1 MDSLLLV
8 VARARP
14 DVLESLCRQ
23 CTGLEG
29 VRVVLDRRERDGVLR
44 PAGDRRS
51 RAIAADLAAL
61 GFAVAPAGGP
71 ARPRA
76 GGAAPATIAILR
88 TLEIFRAFTRPET
101 AALASRMNW
110 RALQAGQTLLRQGDG
125 GDDMNVVLP
134 GQPVI
139 SKAVAQTVAT

>member
-14 DVLESLCRQ
+14 DVFESLCRQ

-51 RAIAADLAAL
+51 RAVAADLAAL
-61 GFAVAPAGGP
+61 GFAVVPAGGP

-88 TLEIFRAFTRPET
+88 TLEIRSEERRVGKESRGRWAREREEHKYPNET
-101 AALASRMNW
+101 
-110 RALQAGQTLLRQGDG
+110 T
-125 GDDMNVVLP
+125 
-134 GQPVI
+134 
-139 SKAVAQTVAT
+139 TVARYQ